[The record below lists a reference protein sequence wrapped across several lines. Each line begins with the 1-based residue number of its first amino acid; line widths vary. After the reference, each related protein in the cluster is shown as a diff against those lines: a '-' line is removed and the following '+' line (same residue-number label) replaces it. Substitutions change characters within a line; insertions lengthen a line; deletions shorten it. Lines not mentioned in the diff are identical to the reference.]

1 MQLNSAYFCA
11 VHASSGKGIKK
22 FVVMLLF
29 VRLLSESF
37 RFALTA
43 LIVNKVRTILSLL
56 GITIGIFSIISVFSV
71 FDSLEK
77 AIRDDISSLGDN
89 ILFVQKWPWMAGGS
103 DYPWWKYWQRPEA
116 TPGEMQELERRVH
129 SAQAFA
135 FMVSVF
141 RDVSHNNTTISQTQ
155 VNAVSHDYAE
165 VMPFDLQEGRYFT
178 PIESQSGRNVA
189 IIGSDIAENL
199 FAGESP
205 LGKSIKIFGLKINVI
220 GVVKK
225 KGKDIFGNSDDDKII
240 MPVNFARNLI
250 EIRNVGSA
258 IMVRA
263 KAGVSNE
270 ELKDELTG
278 AMRAVRKL
286 KPTAED
292 NFAINQ
298 MDIINK
304 SFDQFFNIIAIV
316 GWIIGGFSLLVGG
329 FGIANIMFVSVK
341 ERTSQIGIQK
351 SLGAKNY
358 FILLQFL
365 FESIFLS
372 VMGGVVGLIIVSLL
386 SVLVSH
392 FSSFDLILSIQN
404 ILLGV
409 FVSAFIGLISGFL
422 PAWSASRLDPVEA
435 MRSTF

>member
-1 MQLNSAYFCA
+1 
-11 VHASSGKGIKK
+11 
-22 FVVMLLF
+22 MLLII
-29 VRLLSESF
+29 RLISESF
-37 RFALTA
+37 RFALVA
-43 LIVNKVRTILSLL
+43 LVVNKVRTILSLL

-77 AIRDDISSLGDN
+77 TIRDDINSLGDN
-89 ILFVQKWPWMAGGS
+89 ILFIQKWPWMAGGN

-116 TPGEMQELERRVH
+116 SMREMQEIEKRVG
-129 SAQAFA
+129 SAQSFA
-135 FMVSVF
+135 FIVNVS
-141 RDVSHNNTTISQTQ
+141 RDISRNNITISDVQI
-155 VNAVSHDYAE
+155 NAVSHDYAE
-165 VMPFDLQEGRYFT
+165 VLPFDLQEGRYFT
-178 PIESQSGRNVA
+178 PGESQSGRNVV
-189 IIGSDIAENL
+189 IIGADVADNL
-199 FAGESP
+199 FPNEEA
-205 LGKSIKIFGLKINVI
+205 LGNSIKIFGLKLDVI
-220 GVVKK
+220 GVIKK
-225 KGKDIFGNSDDDKII
+225 KGQDIFGNSDDEKVII
-240 MPVNFARNLI
+240 PVNFARNLLDM
-250 EIRNVGSA
+250 RNIGST

-263 KAGVSNE
+263 KPGISND

-278 AMRAVRKL
+278 AMRSVRKL
-286 KPTAED
+286 KPMVED

-304 SFDQFFNIIAIV
+304 TFDQLFGVIAIV

-365 FESIFLS
+365 FEAVFLS
-372 VMGGVVGLIIVSLL
+372 ILGGIVGLIIVFGL
-386 SVLVSH
+386 SVIVSQ
-392 FSSFDLILSIQN
+392 FSSFNLILSLQN

-409 FVSAFIGLISGFL
+409 TVSAFIGLVSGFL
-422 PAWSASRLDPVEA
+422 PAWSASKLDPVEA